1 MDCDIKE
8 NKSEMESNLSKS
20 PVFTSEMVDKID
32 RHETEGVP
40 LQTPWTFW
48 LDK

>member
-1 MDCDIKE
+1 
-8 NKSEMESNLSKS
+8 MESENQENETEVEENLSKS
-20 PVFTSEMVDKID
+20 PVFTSEMVNKID